1 MKPLPVNVIKR
12 IASLLLIVGVVL
24 FLMTRHID
32 IGLLLETGGI
42 IAIGSTI
49 FAETG
54 LLLGFF
60 LPGDTLLFAAGFF
73 ASQEKLS
80 LVGSILAV
88 FIGATLGNLLGYE
101 IGRRAGPRYFNKEE
115 AVLLN
120 KETVAGANN
129 FYYKHGG
136 KTILFAR
143 FIPVIR
149 TLAPL
154 IAGIGKMDYRKFVVY
169 TTVGAAVWAIS
180 VTMIGYWAGTVI
192 GEYFDIDK
200 YLLPIIL
207 LAVLGTFGLSFV
219 HVLKDQK
226 ARRVLINKTKVYFKN
241 FFKN

>member
-1 MKPLPVNVIKR
+1 MKPLPINVIKR
-12 IASLLLIVGVVL
+12 IAILILVIGSVA

-32 IGLLLETGGI
+32 ISALLETGGI
-42 IAIGSTI
+42 IAIGLTI

-54 LLLGFF
+54 LLIGFF

-73 ASQEKLS
+73 ASQDKIS
-80 LVGSILAV
+80 LFGSILAV
-88 FIGATLGNLLGYE
+88 FIGAIFGNLLGYE
-101 IGRRAGPRYFNKEE
+101 IGRRTGPRLFKKEE

-120 KETVAGANN
+120 KETVDSANA
-129 FYYKHGG
+129 FYKKHGG

-149 TLAPL
+149 TLTPL
-154 IAGIGKMDYRKFVVY
+154 IAGIAKMEYKRFMAY
-169 TTVGAAVWAIS
+169 TIIGAAIWAIS
-180 VTMIGYWAGTVI
+180 VTLIGYWAGVVV

-207 LAVLGTFGLSFV
+207 LAVLGTFGVSFL
-219 HVLKDQK
+219 HVLRDKK
-226 ARRVLINKTKVYFKN
+226 AREAVIAKLKNYFTN